1 MEELILTKKRNKES
15 KLPFGKIKMMEIV
28 WSDETLKKYFKVLDY
43 LFNNWSL
50 NEIENFENNFD
61 GLIERIKTN
70 KEICPKSKILNFRK
84 CLIDKN
90 NSLIYQ

>member
-1 MEELILTKKRNKES
+1 
-15 KLPFGKIKMMEIV
+15 MEIV
-28 WSDETLKKYFKVLDY
+28 WSDETLKNYFKVLDY
-43 LFNNWSL
+43 LFDNWSL

-70 KEICPKSKILNFRK
+70 KEICPKSKIINFRK

-90 NSLIYQ
+90 NSLIYQEVNGKIFLISLIDNRSSHQY